1 MRFRRSLS
9 AIALALSLS
18 ILAACDSSEERAEKH
33 YQSGLEYLETGD
45 IDRALVEFRNVFKLN
60 GRHREARRTYA
71 RAERD
76 RGHLREAFSQYLR
89 LVEQFPDDLDGLQS
103 LAEIAVQN
111 NDWTAA
117 TRHVTHA
124 LTLAPDDVELG
135 AIKAVA
141 DYGRALDEND
151 VAGTVAAVATVREL
165 RPKLPDN
172 LLLRRV
178 IINDL
183 ILAQRNTEALEEI
196 ESAIL
201 IAPQDR
207 ALFAQKL
214 SIFAALGDDVAVE
227 AGLRDM
233 VVRFPDAPEMKV
245 ALVRWYVSRK
255 ELDKAEAQLRSQIND
270 ASADVTPVL
279 ELVRFL
285 AEHRGPNIAV
295 NELERQL
302 QSENPNP
309 VYRSARANFLFD
321 LGRREESIAEM
332 EDILKTAPTSQE
344 TRRIKVGLARM
355 HTVAGNL
362 VAARALVEEILSE
375 DSGEVESLKLKA
387 GWLILADEVGEAI
400 SILRTALDQNPR
412 DASVM
417 TLMAQAYERD
427 GNRDLMRDMLSL
439 AVEASNRAPQES
451 LRYAQLLASEGKFIP
466 AETTLINALRIAPG
480 NVSLLVPLGQ
490 IYLHVKDWPRATTVV
505 EALEKIDGVP
515 AATIIEM
522 RAGILAGREQT
533 DDAIGYLE
541 GIAEQGAGGLAVKTA
556 IVRTHLANNEFDK
569 ALAYSSRLLA
579 ESPDDPAVRFIDAS
593 VRSLAGD
600 TTSAEAA
607 YRALLEEDQTQLPV
621 WMALFR
627 LVASVP
633 ERTSEVANLVD
644 QALAALPGSGELLWA
659 KAGLLERVGDIDG
672 AIAIYEDLYR
682 ENSANPIVANN
693 LASLLSNH
701 RADTDSLARAEV
713 YARRLRGSAVPA
725 YQDTY
730 GWIAYLRG
738 NYQEALGELEKAATG
753 LPEDATIQYHL
764 AMTYIALGRKSEGL
778 ERLRLAAAELETDD
792 TSVLAEA
799 IRNQITQLEAEGTT
813 TEN

>member
-1 MRFRRSLS
+1 
-9 AIALALSLS
+9 
-18 ILAACDSSEERAEKH
+18 
-33 YQSGLEYLETGD
+33 
-45 IDRALVEFRNVFKLN
+45 
-60 GRHREARRTYA
+60 
-71 RAERD
+71 
-76 RGHLREAFSQYLR
+76 
-89 LVEQFPDDLDGLQS
+89 
-103 LAEIAVQN
+103 
-111 NDWTAA
+111 
-117 TRHVTHA
+117 
-124 LTLAPDDVELG
+124 
-135 AIKAVA
+135 
-141 DYGRALDEND
+141 
-151 VAGTVAAVATVREL
+151 
-165 RPKLPDN
+165 
-172 LLLRRV
+172 
-178 IINDL
+178 
-183 ILAQRNTEALEEI
+183 
-196 ESAIL
+196 
-201 IAPQDR
+201 
-207 ALFAQKL
+207 
-214 SIFAALGDDVAVE
+214 
-227 AGLRDM
+227 
-233 VVRFPDAPEMKV
+233 
-245 ALVRWYVSRK
+245 
-255 ELDKAEAQLRSQIND
+255 
-270 ASADVTPVL
+270 
-279 ELVRFL
+279 
-285 AEHRGPNIAV
+285 
-295 NELERQL
+295 
-302 QSENPNP
+302 
-309 VYRSARANFLFD
+309 
-321 LGRREESIAEM
+321 
-332 EDILKTAPTSQE
+332 
-344 TRRIKVGLARM
+344 
-355 HTVAGNL
+355 
-362 VAARALVEEILSE
+362 
-375 DSGEVESLKLKA
+375 
-387 GWLILADEVGEAI
+387 
-400 SILRTALDQNPR
+400 
-412 DASVM
+412 M

-522 RAGILAGREQT
+522 RAAILAGREQT

-541 GIAEQGAGGLAVKTA
+541 GIAEQGAGGLAIKTA
-556 IVRTHLANNEFDK
+556 IVRTHLANNEYDK

-579 ESPDDPAVRFIDAS
+579 ENPDDPTVRFIDAS

-764 AMTYIALGRKSEGL
+764 AMTYIALDRKSEGL
-778 ERLRLAAAELETDD
+778 ERLRLAASELETDD